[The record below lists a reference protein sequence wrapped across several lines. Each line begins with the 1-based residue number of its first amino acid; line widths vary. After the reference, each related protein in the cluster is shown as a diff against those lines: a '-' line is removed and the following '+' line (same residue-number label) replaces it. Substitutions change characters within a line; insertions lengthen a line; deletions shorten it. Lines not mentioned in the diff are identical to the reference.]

1 MRLQVFQVDAFSDR
15 VFAGNPAAVVLLE
28 EPIAD
33 AMMQSIAAENN
44 LSETAFIY
52 PLEEGGRRLRW
63 FTPCAEVDL
72 CGHAT
77 LASAHVLF
85 STGLE
90 SSQRVDFKTQSG
102 VLTVENQD
110 GWLSMDFPSRPPVQV
125 DFGPELAVA
134 LGAMP
139 IEAHASR
146 DLLVLF
152 ETEQSVAA
160 LCPDFARIARLETFG
175 VVATARG
182 TDVDFVSRWFGP
194 KVGVPEDPVTGSA
207 HCTLAPFWSARL
219 GKTVLRARQI
229 SARGGELQCEVK
241 GDRVLIKGH
250 AVEFLRGEIVLP

>member
-1 MRLQVFQVDAFSDR
+1 MRLQLFQVDAFTDR

-28 EPIAD
+28 EPIED
-33 AMMQSIAAENN
+33 EVLQSIAAENN

-52 PLEEGGRRLRW
+52 PPEGGSHRLRW

-90 SSQRVDFKTQSG
+90 KSRRVEFKTQSG
-102 VLTVENQD
+102 ALTVENRD

-139 IEAHASR
+139 LEAHASR

-152 ETEQSVAA
+152 ETEQSIAS
-160 LCPDFARIARLETFG
+160 LCPDFSRIAKLDTFG
-175 VVATARG
+175 VIATAKG
-182 TDVDFVSRWFGP
+182 SDVDFVSRWFGP

-219 GKTVLRARQI
+219 GKSVLRARQI
-229 SARGGELQCEVK
+229 SQRGGELLCEVK

-250 AVEFLRGEIVLP
+250 AVEFFRGEIFLP